1 MFSKLS
7 EFSYMM
13 LNISS
18 IINTSFGMVNDRMFL
33 LLFLFLQKFSCFC
46 SLQAWWKMLM
56 KFVYPISS
64 FIQILYLCKFKIWGR
79 FSLIIIYYVYG
90 KLDNIFFFWNCH
102 VFLPDKFYSYR
113 QKKSL
118 PSLENFPSLYSFL
131 FGVLAWG
138 EWFGG
143 DKPGSNKLG
152 EKWENF
158 SILSEIWKRQQIWQ
172 ISSFVPWAL
181 RIFQIFQI

>member
-90 KLDNIFFFWNCH
+90 KLDNIFFSGTVMF
-102 VFLPDKFYSYR
+102 
-113 QKKSL
+113 
-118 PSLENFPSLYSFL
+118 SFL
-131 FGVLAWG
+131 I
-138 EWFGG
+138 
-143 DKPGSNKLG
+143 
-152 EKWENF
+152 NF
-158 SILSEIWKRQQIWQ
+158 IVTGRKSPYLHWK
-172 ISSFVPWAL
+172 ISLLFIPSYLVF
-181 RIFQIFQI
+181 